1 MKYTLCVN
9 FDYST
14 VPTNFFCMKIYF
26 NYKTIDFYWYES
38 FEYIMN
44 TNIKYFDLIYVFQIN
59 LLKVRFKSKLEL

>member
-1 MKYTLCVN
+1 MKYTLYVN

-38 FEYIMN
+38 FEYIFRF
-44 TNIKYFDLIYVFQIN
+44 NICFSNQSIE
-59 LLKVRFKSKLEL
+59 SKILFEYGTLN